1 MQEVSSGVCFRPTG
15 GVSGIHM
22 SEDYFGLG
30 EYRVETL
37 QNERVCL
44 GLPVCIKTCVFI
56 CLDVFMQYVSEG
68 YKWLGIV
75 SLAMA

>member
-1 MQEVSSGVCFRPTG
+1 MCFRPTG

-22 SEDYFGLG
+22 SEDYLDWR

-37 QNERVCL
+37 QNERECL
-44 GLPVCIKTCVFI
+44 GLPMCLRHVCV
-56 CLDVFMQYVSEG
+56 CLNVCTQPVSEG

-75 SLAMA
+75 LLAVPWFY